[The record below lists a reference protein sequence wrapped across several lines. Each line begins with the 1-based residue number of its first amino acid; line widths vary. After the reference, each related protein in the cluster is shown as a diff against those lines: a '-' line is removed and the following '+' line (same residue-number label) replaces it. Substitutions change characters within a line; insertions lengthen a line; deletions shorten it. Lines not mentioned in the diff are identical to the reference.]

1 MPFARPTLTQL
12 RTTVAADIAAS
23 LVGSDPQLRF
33 SNLKVMGTAQAGLAH
48 LHYGYLDWI
57 AKQAV
62 PYTAT
67 GEYLEAWGALKG
79 VYRKDAAAAGGSV
92 ILVGEVGRT
101 ILAGAKVVRGGDGET
116 YVLQASVSIGPDG
129 TATVVVI
136 DQATG
141 AQGNCAAGTV
151 MTLSMPI
158 DGVQANGTA
167 ATAFTGGA
175 DVELDDDF
183 RLRVLD
189 AYQSPAEGGN
199 ADDYVK
205 WAKEVPGVTRAW
217 VARNGFGAGT
227 VVVYTMFDQAN
238 SAGGGFPVGSDGV
251 ATLENRS
258 AVKAAG
264 DQLTVANAI
273 FPKQPVTALVYSVAP
288 IASPT
293 NFTVIGLTSASSAT
307 RAAIL
312 VAIADVMFRKGV
324 PGGTINLSDI
334 NSAIAAVPNTAGFV
348 IAVPSG
354 NITAAAGHI
363 PTIGTVTYL

>member
-12 RTTVAADIAAS
+12 RKNVAADIAAN

-33 SNLKVMGTAQAGLAH
+33 SNLNIMGTAQAGLAH

-79 VYRKDAAAAGGSV
+79 VYRKDATASGGSV
-92 ILVGEVGRT
+92 ILIGEVGKT
-101 ILAGAKVVRGGDGET
+101 IAAGAKVVRGDGET
-116 YVLQASVSIGPDG
+116 YVVQVSVTVGADR
-129 TATVVVI
+129 TATVLVV

-151 MTLSMPI
+151 LSLSMPI

-183 RLRVLD
+183 RVRVLD
-189 AYQSPAEGGN
+189 AFQSPAEGGN

-205 WAKEVPGVTRAW
+205 WATAVPGVTRAW
-217 VARNGFGAGT
+217 IVRNGFGAGS

-238 SAGGGFPVGSDGV
+238 SASGGFPQGSDGV
-251 ATLENRS
+251 ATLESRS
-258 AVKAAG
+258 AVKATG

-273 FPKQPVTALVYSVAP
+273 YPKQPVTALVYSVAP
-288 IASPT
+288 IASPV
-293 NFTVIGLTSASSAT
+293 NFTITGLTSSTSAT

-312 VAIADVMFRKGV
+312 VAIADVMFRKGA
-324 PGGTINLSDI
+324 PGGTVNLSDI
-334 NSAIAAVPNTAGFV
+334 ESAIAAVPSTAGFV
-348 IAVPSG
+348 ITVPSG
-354 NITAAAGHI
+354 NIVATAGHI
-363 PTIGTVTYL
+363 PTVGIISYP

>member
-1 MPFARPTLTQL
+1 MPFSRPTLTQL
-12 RTTVAADIAAS
+12 RRNVAADIAAS

-33 SNLKVMGTAQAGLAH
+33 SNLKVMGDAQAGLAH

-67 GEYLEAWGALKG
+67 GEYLAAWGALKG
-79 VYRKDAAAAGGSV
+79 VYLKDATASRGSV
-92 ILVGEVGRT
+92 ILLGEVGRA
-101 ILAGAKVVRGGDGET
+101 ILAGAKLVRGDGET
-116 YVLQASVSIGPDG
+116 YVVQVSASIGIDG
-129 TATVVVI
+129 TATVAVV

-141 AQGNCAAGTV
+141 ARGNCAAGTV
-151 MTLSMPI
+151 MALSTPI
-158 DGVQANGTA
+158 DGVQANGSA

-175 DVELDDDF
+175 DVELEDDF

-217 VARNGFGAGT
+217 VTRNGFGAGT

-251 ATLENRS
+251 ATLESRS
-258 AVKAAG
+258 GVKATG
-264 DQLTVANAI
+264 DQLTVADAI
-273 FPKQPVTALVYSVAP
+273 FPKQPVTALVYCVSPV
-288 IASPT
+288 ASPV
-293 NFTVIGLTSASSAT
+293 NFTITGLASASSAT

-334 NSAIAAVPNTAGFV
+334 DSAIAAVPNTAGFV
-348 IAVPSG
+348 ITVPSA
-354 NITAAAGHI
+354 NVVAAAGHLL
-363 PTIGTVTYL
+363 TVGAITYL

>member
-79 VYRKDAAAAGGSV
+79 VYRKDASAAGGSV
-92 ILVGEVGRT
+92 ILVGEAGRT
-101 ILAGAKVVRGGDGET
+101 ILAGAKLVRGDGET
-116 YVLQASVSIGPDG
+116 YVVQASVNIGVDG

-183 RLRVLD
+183 RLRALD

-238 SAGGGFPVGSDGV
+238 SAGGGFPAGSDGV

-258 AVKAAG
+258 AVKAIG

-288 IASPT
+288 IASPV
-293 NFTVIGLTSASSAT
+293 NFTITGLSAASSAT

-348 IAVPSG
+348 ITAPAANIVATAG
-354 NITAAAGHI
+354 NI
-363 PTIGTVTYL
+363 PTVGAISYL

>member
-92 ILVGEVGRT
+92 ILLGEVGRT
-101 ILAGAKVVRGGDGET
+101 ILAGAKVVRGDGET
-116 YVLQASVSIGPDG
+116 YVVQASVSIGVDG
-129 TATVVVI
+129 TATIVVI

-141 AQGNCAAGTV
+141 AHGNCAAGTV
-151 MTLSMPI
+151 MTLSMPVE
-158 DGVQANGTA
+158 GVQANGTA
-167 ATAFTGGA
+167 ATAFTGGV
-175 DVELDDDF
+175 DVELDDDL

-258 AVKAAG
+258 AVKATG

-288 IASPT
+288 IASPV
-293 NFTVIGLTSASSAT
+293 NFTITGLSAANSAT

-348 IAVPSG
+348 ITVPAA
-354 NITAAAGHI
+354 NIVATAGHL
-363 PTIGTVTYL
+363 PTVGAISYL